1 MKKLQNLLM
10 DKLQISMTADQEA
23 DYISVCA
30 KRVVRYA
37 GIFLLVIL
45 AIQLYNIG
53 YTLLYTKGRLNTVP
67 SRVYM
72 VLYVLLFLASLGCLG
87 LSNYYKKHVTDNAS
101 QVVRLQF
108 LYGAFLLFWSTCI
121 TAYDQR
127 VSQNINVYLIMS
139 MTVAVLVYF
148 TPLQAILTYGI
159 FLSILCWLI
168 PVFSQEPRDNYGEY
182 VNLTIVTLMCML
194 ISIYHYCADR
204 RNYLQR
210 QIIIEKNTYLKG
222 LANQDPLTG
231 LRNRR
236 FLEGKMD
243 SLYQRYRTEKV
254 PMTFMMLDIDF
265 FKNYNDQYGHLQ
277 GDECLRR
284 VSWRIKRELDEEHD
298 YLIRYGGEE
307 FLYIGIGIDE
317 QAAESKGQYLNKVIR
332 ELVTGPSDREP
343 MGITISIGSYTIT
356 WDKPEEHLEWTDCIA
371 KADKALYMAK
381 NSGRDKYVSIS
392 E

>member
-10 DKLQISMTADQEA
+10 DKLHISMTAEQETGFE
-23 DYISVCA
+23 SVCA
-30 KRVVRYA
+30 KRALRYA
-37 GIFLLVIL
+37 RIFLLVIIG
-45 AIQLYNIG
+45 IQLYNIG
-53 YTLLYTKGRLNTVP
+53 YTLLYTKGRLHTVP

-72 VLYVLLFLASLGCLG
+72 VFYVLLFLVSFGCLG
-87 LSNYYKKHVTDNAS
+87 LSNYLKKQVADNAS
-101 QVVRLQF
+101 KVIRFQF
-108 LYGAFLLFWSTCI
+108 WYGVFLLFWSTCI

-127 VSQNINVYLIMS
+127 VSDNINVYLIMS
-139 MTVAVLVYF
+139 LSVAVLICF
-148 TPLQAILTYGI
+148 TPVQALLTYGI
-159 FLSILCWLI
+159 CLFALGWLI
-168 PVFSQEPRDNYGEY
+168 PVFNRQPQDNYGEY
-182 VNLTIVTLMCML
+182 VNLAVMTLMCVL
-194 ISIYHYCADR
+194 ISIYHYCSDR
-204 RNYLQR
+204 KNYLHEQT
-210 QIIIEKNTYLKG
+210 IIEKNAYLKN

-254 PMTFMMLDIDF
+254 PMTFMMFDIDF